1 MENEKIKNLLE
12 KFKKLNLPDR
22 QYVIYGSGPLGIR
35 GIREI
40 RDLDVVVTNALY
52 QKLLKKY
59 SKQEKKEKKKRF
71 IKLGKIE
78 IIQAHYSLI
87 QNIKKII
94 STADVIGGLRF
105 VKLQDLVKWKR
116 LIGREKDFK
125 DIKLIEGY
133 LDKK

>member
-12 KFKKLNLPDR
+12 KFKKLNLPDG

-78 IIQAHYSLI
+78 IIPAHYSLI

-125 DIKLIEGY
+125 DIKLIKGY